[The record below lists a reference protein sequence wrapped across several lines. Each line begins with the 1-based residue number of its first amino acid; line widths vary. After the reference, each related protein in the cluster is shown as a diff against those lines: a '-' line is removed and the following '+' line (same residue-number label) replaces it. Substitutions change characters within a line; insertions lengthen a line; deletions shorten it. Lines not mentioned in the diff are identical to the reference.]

1 LYDGSVRLVMSVH
14 RDSELRDAEQ
24 RWLNGGSAL
33 PVVTLLLSRDA
44 KVQAAA
50 VARLALARPDCPDAE
65 ELEAILDRL
74 ALLACLAVTCE
85 G

>member
-1 LYDGSVRLVMSVH
+1 MSVH

-33 PVVTLLLSRDA
+33 PVVTLLLSREA

-50 VARLALARPDCPDAE
+50 VARLAVQLLFVLSLAARPFSRRMLP
-65 ELEAILDRL
+65 AIIRYSNSRHSSAPL
-74 ALLACLAVTCE
+74 
-85 G
+85 

>member
-1 LYDGSVRLVMSVH
+1 MYDGYMRLVMGVH

-24 RWLNGGSAL
+24 RWLNGDSAL

-50 VARLALARPDCPDAE
+50 VARLGLP
-65 ELEAILDRL
+65 
-74 ALLACLAVTCE
+74 
-85 G
+85 